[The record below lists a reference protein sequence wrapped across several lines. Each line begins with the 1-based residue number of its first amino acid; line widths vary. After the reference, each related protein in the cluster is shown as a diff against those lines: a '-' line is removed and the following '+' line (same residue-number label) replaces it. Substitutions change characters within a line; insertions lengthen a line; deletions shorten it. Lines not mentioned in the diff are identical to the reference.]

1 VTLANAET
9 ASVPWR
15 ESRGW
20 TVVFAGCIGC
30 GAGLAALPFY
40 GLSSFMAP
48 LEREFG
54 WTRTQ
59 IGLASTCLTVGVLVS
74 VPFIGRACDRFGVRA
89 LVLPSIVLLAAAL
102 ASLSLIGPH
111 VWTLYAGYLLAAV
124 LGAGTTPVSYATA
137 VAGWFSKHRGLA
149 LGVTLAGT
157 GLSGFFA
164 PRILTEVIVDHGW
177 RAGWLAMA
185 ALSLIALPVTLLF
198 LRDPPVR
205 DSLAAPA
212 HEPVGFTLSEA
223 VHSYRFWIIAAA
235 FFTIS
240 LGISGVIINMIP
252 LLLDAGLSAAQAA
265 QIASFIGVG
274 VIVARLT
281 IGYVVDRVFAPVV
294 GAVVFLITGAG
305 CWLLATAGPAVAPY
319 AAGVI
324 GFAMGAEVDLIAYL
338 VSRYFGLK
346 HYGAINGCSYA
357 SYNAGAAFSPF
368 LVGALFSATGGY
380 ALALQLTA
388 ALCAIGGLTLLA
400 LGAYPSMESGQ
411 APFLPRKSRT
421 HSAVARNPPKG

>member
-1 VTLANAET
+1 MTLANAET
-9 ASVPWR
+9 AEVPWR

-20 TVVFAGCIGC
+20 TVVFGGCIGSA
-30 GAGLAALPFY
+30 AGLAALPFY

-59 IGLASTCLTVGVLVS
+59 IGMASTCLTVGVLVS

-89 LVLPSIVLLAAAL
+89 LVLPSILLLAAVL
-102 ASLSLIGPH
+102 ASLSMIGPH
-111 VWTLYAGYLLAAV
+111 VWTLYAGYLLAAI
-124 LGAGTTPVSYATA
+124 LGAGTTPVTYAAA

-164 PRILTEVIVDHGW
+164 PRILTEVIADHGW

-185 ALSLIALPVTLLF
+185 GLSLIALPIAFFF
-198 LRDPPVR
+198 LRDPPQR
-205 DSLAAPA
+205 DSRVSDAG
-212 HEPVGFTLSEA
+212 EPVGFTLRAA
-223 VHSYRFWIIAAA
+223 VRSYRFWIIAGA

-240 LGISGVIINMIP
+240 LGISGVIINMIA
-252 LLLDAGLSAAQAA
+252 LLQDAGLSAAQAA
-265 QIASFIGVG
+265 QIASLIGVG
-274 VIVARLT
+274 VIVARLS
-281 IGYVVDRVFAPVV
+281 IGYIVDRVFAPAV
-294 GAVVFLITGAG
+294 GAVVFVFTAAG

-319 AAGVI
+319 AAGII

-368 LVGALFSATGGY
+368 LIGALFTATGGY
-380 ALALQLTA
+380 SLALELTA
-388 ALCAIGGLTLLA
+388 ILCAVGGLTLLA
-400 LGAYPSMESGQ
+400 LGPYP
-411 APFLPRKSRT
+411 
-421 HSAVARNPPKG
+421 ARVRRP